1 MSKAPF
7 PALGYG
13 PILLLGLG
21 WGMGCF
27 AQPNRRKGLG

>member
-7 PALGYG
+7 PALGHG
-13 PILLLGLG
+13 LFLLLGLG

-27 AQPNRRKGLG
+27 APLNRRKGLG